1 MTLTVPDGT
10 PERAKVTLKSTVN
23 VLPDCDQDVIA
34 SLTKFTDPEVM
45 PSVRFRLLTDVA
57 VIPEGRVNVAMPG
70 SVNVPDATICHEFVL
85 VPGDVAVYVM
95 VGAPASIEYVTVS
108 GLGIVP
114 EIVIATVYEIV
125 NVSELGLNE
134 GEKLVKV

>member
-70 SVNVPDATICHEFVL
+70 SVDVPDAIICHEFVL
-85 VPGDVAVYVM
+85 DPADVAVYVM
-95 VGAPASIEYVTVS
+95 TGDNASIEYVVE
-108 GLGIVP
+108 LLEIVP

-125 NVSELGLNE
+125 TVL
-134 GEKLVKV
+134 